1 MPRVPESIDFMG
13 TTMKKT
19 MAVLLTVVLGLGV
32 MPLSFGQDAEKKK
45 QTRAEKRA
53 ERRAE
58 REQRREERREERQAR
73 RDAKHKKAEEQK

>member
-1 MPRVPESIDFMG
+1 MNR
-13 TTMKKT
+13 KT
-19 MAVLLTVVLGLGV
+19 IAVLVAAVMGLGV

-58 REQRREERREERQAR
+58 REHRREERQAK
-73 RDAKHKKAEEQK
+73 RDAKHKKASPAAEEKK